1 MRKRDLGV
9 VLRDDEGEIM
19 TLRVNN
25 GEGLAPRA
33 QHILIVFLDF
43 AMGGT
48 ELIALKLAREW
59 VKAGRRVTILC
70 GTYEGSLWGDVPKGV
85 EVICVAPEIG
95 TSLFSRLKLRRV
107 LSPYID
113 KIAPDV
119 VFLQGNYYIVL
130 AGAIAKSQHRPPV
143 AVKISNPISPA
154 GSVSPMRWVTNR
166 AYAHS
171 ARHVDWL
178 VAMSSGLMVEA
189 NRVTGSDRVS
199 VIFDPNVEGNGLP
212 AKARRPLE
220 PNDHIR
226 LLAAG
231 RLAAQKDF
239 ALALRVTAAL
249 ARTRDV
255 HLTILGE
262 GEKRGSLERLA
273 QSLGIADR
281 VSMPGHAPSIIPALA
296 DADALLVTSIYEGG
310 PAVAVE
316 ALAQGVPVISTDC
329 SHFLHDVLAAPG
341 SGQIVASRD
350 PEALAVAVEAVLSR
364 ANGQTL
370 DPVSATAA
378 YRTDTASTAYLALFD
393 RLVSERLSAPV

>member
-1 MRKRDLGV
+1 MTKRAG
-9 VLRDDEGEIM
+9 
-19 TLRVNN
+19 
-25 GEGLAPRA
+25 
-33 QHILIVFLDF
+33 HILIIFLDF

-70 GTYEGSLWGDVPKGV
+70 GTYEGPLWGKVPKGV
-85 EVICVAPEIG
+85 DVICVAPEIG

-119 VFLQGNYYIVL
+119 VFLQGNFYIVL
-130 AGAIAKSQHRPPV
+130 ARAIAKSRCHPPV
-143 AVKISNPISPA
+143 VVKISNPISPA
-154 GSVSPMRWVTNR
+154 DSFGPIRWITNR
-166 AYAHS
+166 AYAH
-171 ARHVDWL
+171 AAHDADWL
-178 VAMSSGLMVEA
+178 AAMSSGLMVEA
-189 NRVTGSDRVS
+189 KHVTGSDRVS
-199 VIFDPNVEGNGLP
+199 VIFDPNVEGVGPP
-212 AKARRPLE
+212 ARARAELQPTD
-220 PNDHIR
+220 PIR

-231 RLAAQKDF
+231 RLAPQKDF

-249 ARTRDV
+249 ARTHDV

-296 DADALLVTSIYEGG
+296 DADALLVTSVYEGG

-350 PEALAVAVEAVLSR
+350 PEALAAAVEAVLSR
-364 ANGQTL
+364 ADGQTL

-378 YRTDTASTAYLALFD
+378 YRTDTASAAYLALFD
-393 RLVSERLSAPV
+393 RLVAERQSAPV